1 MGFHPVRSVAAILGG
16 ALLLGFMDSTL
27 ERTLVG
33 VISQSMPADE
43 AAYLAIRN
51 RPLVLA
57 ISLVT
62 HTLASLLCGYI
73 VGRIAG
79 GYEVK
84 HGIAA
89 GVLLAIGYASSFLS
103 DNPMMPPAWVR
114 IAMVLLTPPAI
125 VAGAHVRAEARA
137 LRAEEAAAARPKEQS

>member
-1 MGFHPVRSVAAILGG
+1 MGFHPVRSVAAVLGG
-16 ALLLGFMDSTL
+16 AFLLLFMDSTL

-33 VISQSMPADE
+33 VVSQSMPANE

-51 RPLVLA
+51 TLLVLVV
-57 ISLVT
+57 SLVT

-79 GYEVK
+79 MHEVN

-89 GVLLAIGYASSFLS
+89 GALLAIGYASSFLS

-137 LRAEEAAAARPKEQS
+137 LRAEEAAGTRPKEQS